1 MIDYVI
7 SAILVVFILLV
18 LATLWRAERRRRS

>member
-18 LATLWRAERRRRS
+18 LAMLWRAERRRRS